1 MSAYGALAQWY
12 DSLTTDVPYE
22 ELADYYET
30 LLRREGRDHLTLLDL
45 CCGTGT
51 LTMLLA
57 TRGHEM
63 IGADA
68 SAEMLSVAAEK
79 AAQTQYA
86 VQPLFLCQEAAE
98 LDLYGTVEGACCC
111 LDGMNYLPP
120 EDLPE
125 LLHRLHLF
133 IEPGGKFAFDFHS
146 PEHLHALDGG
156 TFVDETEDVLCL
168 WRGEFDDEENALFYS
183 MDIFR
188 RSGALW
194 EREEEEHIEF
204 AHTPEMLC
212 ALLEQSGFT
221 DVRILRDGP
230 MSEAGRL
237 FCVATNLP
245 H

>member
-1 MSAYGALAQWY
+1 MSAYGPLAQWY
-12 DSLTTDVPYE
+12 DSLTADVPYGV
-22 ELADYYET
+22 LADFYEN
-30 LLRREGRDHLTLLDL
+30 LLKREGREHLTLLDL

-51 LTMLLA
+51 LTLLLA
-57 TRGHEM
+57 GRGHEL

-79 AAQTQYA
+79 AAREDLA
-86 VQPLFLCQEAAE
+86 VQPMFLCQEAAD
-98 LDLYGTVEGACCC
+98 LDLYGTVEGALCC

-125 LLHRLHLF
+125 LFRRLHLF

-146 PEHLHALDGG
+146 PEHLRALDGG

-168 WRGEFDDEENALFYS
+168 WRGEFDEEENALVYG

-188 RSGALW
+188 RSGKLW
-194 EREEEEHIEF
+194 AREEEEHVEY
-204 AHTPEMLC
+204 AHAPEQLK
-212 ALLEQSGFT
+212 ALLEASGFA
-221 DVRILRDGP
+221 DVRIITDGP
-230 MSEAGRL
+230 LCESGRL
-237 FCVATNLP
+237 FISATNLE